1 MKLFTLLFLFPFLVS
16 AQVQKNEELFLKLKE
31 LDSLLFE
38 TGFNNCQ
45 LESMQR
51 VISDDLEFFHD
62 QSGLST
68 TKAEFI
74 GAIQQNICSSS
85 DRKPVRILKEE
96 TLEVFPLY
104 NGEVLYGA
112 IQKGA
117 HDFFI
122 QEPQKK
128 LYQTSTA
135 KFTHVWLLKNGEW
148 ILEKVLSYDHQ
159 SVPTSR

>member
-1 MKLFTLLFLFPFLVS
+1 MKLLTLLFLFPFLLS
-16 AQVQKNEELFLKLKE
+16 AQTQKNEELFLKLKE
-31 LDSLLFE
+31 LDSVLFDD
-38 TGFNNCQ
+38 GFNNCQ
-45 LESMQR
+45 IENMRRL
-51 VISDDLEFFHD
+51 ISEDLEFFHD

-68 TKAEFI
+68 TKTEFI
-74 GAIQQNICSSS
+74 SAIQQNICSSS
-85 DRKPVRILKEE
+85 DRKPIRKLKEE
-96 TLEVFPLY
+96 TLKVFPLY

-122 QEPQKK
+122 QEPQKE

-135 KFTHVWLLKNGEW
+135 KFTHVWLLKNGDW

-159 SVPTSR
+159 SVPTTR